1 MTIVHVRTAV
11 RLSVALLCLAASGCF
26 VPGGG
31 WTMRGGLDF
40 RRPRKPS
47 AFVELVDS
55 RWDEYN
61 RIADMN
67 IAGGM
72 VESNVLTP
80 IAPPSNASPS
90 GSGPV
95 VPPPSGPPVPA
106 DSGQSAEPHPLPGM
120 PDEPPTPESGPT
132 ARRPSGGARF
142 LPSSNRESQSLRPGA
157 PDEVGNDFLQEDEE
171 DEDGNFN
178 LSSYSRVSTGRPGT
192 RGNRNSTASAQKGTH
207 RPAASR
213 LFSHPR

>member
-11 RLSVALLCLAASGCF
+11 RLSVALVCLAACGCF

-61 RIADMN
+61 RIADLN

-72 VESNVLTP
+72 VESNVVTP
-80 IAPPSNASPS
+80 IAPPSNGAPVIP
-90 GSGPV
+90 GPV
-95 VPPPSGPPVPA
+95 VPPPSGAPAPV
-106 DSGQSAEPHPLPGM
+106 DSQSAEPHPLPGM
-120 PDEPPTPESGPT
+120 PDEPPTPESRPT
-132 ARRPSGGARF
+132 ARRPSGTARY
-142 LPSSNRESQSLRPGA
+142 LPSSNRESPSLRPTA
-157 PDEVGNDFLQEDEE
+157 PGEVGDDVLQEDEE
-171 DEDGNFN
+171 DEDAHVD
-178 LSSYSRVSTGRPGT
+178 LSAYSRVSSGPAGT
-192 RGNRNSTASAQKGTH
+192 RGNRNSGASAQKGPL

-213 LFSHPR
+213 LFSRPR

>member
-80 IAPPSNASPS
+80 IAPPSNAAPG
-90 GSGPV
+90 GSRPV
-95 VPPPSGPPVPA
+95 VPSPSDPPAPA
-106 DSGQSAEPHPLPGM
+106 LVDRGQSAEPHPLPGM

-132 ARRPSGGARF
+132 ARRPSGSARF
-142 LPSSNRESQSLRPGA
+142 LPSSNREPHSLRPGA
-157 PDEVGNDFLQEDEE
+157 TDDVGDDVLQEDDEE
-171 DEDGNFN
+171 DEDANFN
-178 LSSYSRVSTGRPGT
+178 LSSY
-192 RGNRNSTASAQKGTH
+192 
-207 RPAASR
+207 
-213 LFSHPR
+213 